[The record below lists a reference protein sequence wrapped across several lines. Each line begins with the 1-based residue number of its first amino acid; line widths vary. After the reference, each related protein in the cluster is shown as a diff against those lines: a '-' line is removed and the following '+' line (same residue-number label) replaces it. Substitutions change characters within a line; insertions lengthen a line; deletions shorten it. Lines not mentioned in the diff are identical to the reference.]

1 MTPMTPDVPAICA
14 DDVARLRKR
23 LAEASPQPW
32 VYRPD
37 KYDDWGFI
45 RGVERDDKG
54 IGPFRPIVALARDS
68 MVGTEQEND
77 HRSAG
82 TDPYGPN
89 ALLIVEAV
97 NALPALLDTIERQRE
112 LLKRV
117 RTSMVLLQQNSEGC
131 AANHY
136 GGDHQMFGMP
146 GWLIDTRADLD
157 ALTASVAHLRKEQQP

>member
-1 MTPMTPDVPAICA
+1 MTSDVPAICA

-32 VYRPD
+32 AYRPD
-37 KYDDWGFI
+37 KYDDWGWI
-45 RGVERDDKG
+45 RGVERDDRD
-54 IGPFRPIVALARDS
+54 IGPFRPIVANAKDS
-68 MVGTEQEND
+68 MVGD
-77 HRSAG
+77 MDMAGHRRAG

-117 RTSMVLLQQNSEGC
+117 RTSMALLQQNSEGC

-146 GWLIDTRADLD
+146 GWLIDTRADRD
-157 ALTASVAHLRKEQQP
+157 ALTASVAHLLKEQQP